1 MGTLGAATAR
11 RECVNSRS
19 EDDGHA
25 SHIQGR
31 ATQNWRILVLS
42 LRDFA
47 PNRDP
52 HRMCPRGLIVTSQ
65 IPHQPVTGSRVRAV
79 LGPTNTGK
87 THLAIERMCAHSSGM
102 MGFPLRL
109 LAREVYDRVRA
120 IKGDKAVALI
130 TGEQRIEPPDA
141 RYFCCTMEAMDR
153 LGMGAN
159 GPHAFVAIDEAQ
171 IGADPE
177 RGHIFTDRLMHA
189 RGREETMILGSATL
203 EPIVKRLIP
212 GAEMVERPRFSTL
225 SHAGECKLS
234 RLPPRSAIVAFS
246 TEQVYA
252 MAEALKRF
260 RGGAAVVMGALSP
273 ETRNKQVEL
282 FQNGE
287 VDYIV
292 ATDAIGMGLNLDL
305 HHVAFAA
312 LTKFDG
318 RRKRRLTPSEMAQIA
333 GRAGRHQT
341 DGTFGV
347 LSGGGSR
354 TGAPIEFSEEE
365 IYAIEEHKFAPLT
378 KLYWREAEP
387 RFDTLEVLIGD
398 LEAKPQNEVLKPAPE
413 AIDLSVLKRLA
424 SEPIADTV
432 KGHGSVRRFWEACS
446 LPDFRQLGVDP
457 HSRFVARLWQDLR
470 EGYLGAD
477 FVASRIAELDRT
489 GGDIDTLQG
498 RIAAIRSW
506 AYICQRPDWVL
517 ARDEMAARARGVEA
531 RLSDALHARLTERF
545 VNRRTTILMKSL
557 GQDGASLPVNLEPD
571 GRVSVEGE
579 TIGRLDGFRFS
590 VDADAG
596 LADRKMLLAA
606 GEKALP
612 GILSQRA
619 EQLLAAGLDD
629 LVLENG
635 AIHWIGRELAKIEIP
650 DDFGTPRLSFP
661 REIAALPDASREKLE
676 EGLTAWL
683 SEILAPLEPLRKLS
697 EAARDP
703 EAGSQARAL
712 LVTLIDARGVVAREK
727 AGLEH
732 LPKEMRPFLRKL
744 GVTFGALD
752 IFARDLLKPAP
763 RQLLHALGL
772 DDRPLQEAMLP
783 VISES
788 KAIPAGYRL
797 AGSQVIRV
805 DLAEKILRAAF
816 DTRAKAAEKPAPTSP
831 DPVPNP
837 AEAVSETTA
846 DENAPAEAKAAPA
859 KPSKPRH
866 AAFQLDLSLPI
877 SIGLEEENARRLLG
891 SAGFRVQRPKALAE
905 GEQGPVLP
913 DSWTWRPRRTGE
925 QRGDRRNDRRKAG
938 GKGKRPHPDRQNRK
952 AMGKGKPQKG
962 NNQGGKPKR
971 GGGKPNNA
979 RNQRPKPDFGPA
991 RAGGAFDQLADL
1003 LKR

>member
-1 MGTLGAATAR
+1 
-11 RECVNSRS
+11 
-19 EDDGHA
+19 
-25 SHIQGR
+25 
-31 ATQNWRILVLS
+31 
-42 LRDFA
+42 
-47 PNRDP
+47 
-52 HRMCPRGLIVTSQ
+52 
-65 IPHQPVTGSRVRAV
+65 
-79 LGPTNTGK
+79 
-87 THLAIERMCAHSSGM
+87 MCAHSSGM

-109 LAREVYDRVRA
+109 LAREVYDRVHA

-130 TGEQRIEPPDA
+130 TGEQRIEPPEA

-203 EPIVKRLIP
+203 EPIVKRLVP

-225 SHAGECKLS
+225 THAGEAKLS
-234 RLPPRSAIVAFS
+234 RLPPRSAVVAFS

-318 RRKRRLTPSEMAQIA
+318 KRKRRLTPSEMAQIA

-341 DGTFGV
+341 DGSFGV

-354 TGAPIEFSEEE
+354 TGAPIEFTEEE

-378 KLYWREAEP
+378 KLCWREAEP
-387 RFDTLEVLIGD
+387 RFDTLQVLIGD
-398 LEAKPQNEVLKPAPE
+398 LEAKPRNEVLKPAPE
-413 AIDLSVLKRLA
+413 AIDLAVLKRLA
-424 SEPIADTV
+424 SEPIADSV

-446 LPDFRQLGVDP
+446 LPDFRQLGLDP
-457 HSRFVARLWQDLR
+457 HARFVTRLWQDLR

-477 FVASRIAELDRT
+477 FVAGRIAELDRT

-557 GQDGASLPVNLEPD
+557 GQDGEALPVTLEPD

-619 EQLLAAGLDD
+619 EQLLAAGIDD
-629 LVLENG
+629 LVIDKG
-635 AIHWIGRELAKIEIP
+635 AIHWLGQELANITIP
-650 DDFGTPRLSFP
+650 DDFGPPRLSFP
-661 REIAALPDASREKLE
+661 REISALPDTAREKLE
-676 EGLTAWL
+676 SGLKTWL
-683 SEILAPLEPLRKLS
+683 VEKLAPLEPMRKLS

-703 EAGSQARAL
+703 NAGSQARAL

-772 DDRPLQEAMLP
+772 DQRPLQEAMLP
-783 VISES
+783 VLSEN
-788 KAIPAGYRL
+788 KTVPAGYRL

-816 DTRAKAAEKPAPTSP
+816 DTRAKAGEKSATAQPVVKEKRPEAAPS
-831 DPVPNP
+831 
-837 AEAVSETTA
+837 AEALKEEPSPPTGETAQSETKPKVQSSRP
-846 DENAPAEAKAAPA
+846 NKRGAKF
-859 KPSKPRH
+859 R
-866 AAFQLDLSLPI
+866 LDMSLPV
-877 SIGLEEENARRLLG
+877 SIGLEEDNARRLLG
-891 SAGFRVQRPKALAE
+891 SAGFRVQRAKLLAE
-905 GEQGPVLP
+905 GAQGPILP
-913 DSWTWRPRRTGE
+913 DSWSWRPRRVGE
-925 QRGDRRNDRRKAG
+925 QRSDRRGDPRKHG
-938 GKGKRPHPDRQNRK
+938 KKGKRQHQDRQNPK
-952 AMGKGKPQKG
+952 AKGKGKGKPHGDKPKRS
-962 NNQGGKPKR
+962 GGKPQ
-971 GGGKPNNA
+971 NS
-979 RNQRPKPDFGPA
+979 RNQRAKPDFGPA
-991 RAGGAFDQLADL
+991 RAGGAFDKLADL
-1003 LKR
+1003 LGQ